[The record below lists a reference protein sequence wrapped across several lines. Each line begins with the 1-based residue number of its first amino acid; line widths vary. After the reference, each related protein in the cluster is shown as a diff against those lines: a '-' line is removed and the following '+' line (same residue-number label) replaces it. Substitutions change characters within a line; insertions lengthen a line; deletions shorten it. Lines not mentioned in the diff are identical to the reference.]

1 MLQVIIKLRS
11 LIARNSDDGATMV
24 EYGLIV
30 FAIAVA
36 VFVAATTL
44 GTGVSSLFAS
54 IAGAL

>member
-11 LIARNSDDGATMV
+11 LIARSSDDGATMV

-30 FAIAVA
+30 FAIAVT

-44 GTGVSSLFAS
+44 GDKVSSLFAS